1 MNHSF
6 VIACL
11 NTIMD
16 GGTVCC
22 GCVVNAAA
30 AAGWFSPC
38 SSEKRDFYL
47 DVALRIGMGCLT
59 KCTLELVLEMVIVR
73 LIRQMVLQM
82 DVL

>member
-1 MNHSF
+1 MNHSL

-11 NTIMD
+11 TTMMD

-22 GCVVNAAA
+22 GCVVDAAA
-30 AAGWFSPC
+30 APC

-47 DVALRIGMGCLT
+47 DVALRIGIECLT
-59 KCTLELVLEMVIVR
+59 KCTVELVCEMVIVR
-73 LIRQMVLQM
+73 LVRQMVFEM